1 MKVNLFILAAAATF
15 LWTGCGKEEKKPD
28 QLAQQYCG
36 SCHIF
41 PDPSLLDK
49 KTWETGVLPQMAFR
63 MGIEYTL
70 LKDIN
75 QNDMP
80 EVLKV
85 LPDQAMVTEKEWI
98 AIRDYYLANAP
109 DSLALIKEENY
120 PSLPLFK
127 VSEIKL
133 SNNEFPLVTL
143 VRHDS
148 ITEKIFIGNRS
159 AQLYQLNQNFF
170 QENSFQLTSPASN
183 ILFAKGNNPIVTTIG
198 IMDPN
203 DQPKGKVNRLNIHDR
218 KAEPFIDSLKRPVYL
233 DRADLNNDHL
243 DDYVVAAF
251 GNYTGALY
259 AYESWGKNYKQ
270 HIIHGL
276 PGTRKTIVK
285 DFNDDGL
292 NDILALITQ
301 GDEQITL
308 FINEGDFKF
317 TPKILMRFPSV
328 YGSSYFEL
336 ADFNKDGKF
345 DILYTNGDNADFS
358 PIFKPYHGV
367 RIFQQGGDLTFT
379 ESWFYPM
386 YGASQALARDFDK
399 DGDIDIAAIS
409 FFPDFH
415 HHPEHGFFFFE
426 NKDNK
431 FYPYATPLAAAG
443 RWITIEAADFDHDTD
458 VDLLLGALD
467 FSGGVPDSLF
477 KQWQEKNTSI
487 LLLTNTLH

>member
-1 MKVNLFILAAAATF
+1 MKSNPIISAAMIIVVLTA
-15 LWTGCGKEEKKPD
+15 CGKEEKKPD
-28 QLAQQYCG
+28 QLAKQYCG

-49 KTWETGVLPQMAFR
+49 KTWKTGVLPQMAFR
-63 MGIEYTL
+63 MGVEYTL
-70 LKDIN
+70 LKDIG
-75 QNDMP
+75 QKDMP

-85 LPDQAMVTEKEWI
+85 LPDQAMVTEKEWT
-98 AIRDYYLANAP
+98 AIRDYYIANAP
-109 DSLALIKEENY
+109 DSLTLIAEEY
-120 PSLPLFK
+120 CPSSPLFK

-133 SNNEFPLVTL
+133 SNNELPLVTL
-143 VRHDS
+143 VRYDS
-148 ITEKIFIGNRS
+148 ITQKIFIANRS

-170 QENSFQLTSPASN
+170 KEDSFQLSSPASN
-183 ILFAKGNNPIVTTIG
+183 ILFAKGNEPIVTTIG

-203 DQPKGKVNRLNIHDR
+203 DQPKGTVNRLNRQDR

-233 DRADLNNDHL
+233 DRADLNNDNF

-259 AYESWGKNYKQ
+259 AYESSGKNYKQ
-270 HIIHGL
+270 HVIHRL

-285 DFNDDGL
+285 DFNGDGL
-292 NDILALITQ
+292 KDILALITQ

-367 RIFQQGGDLTFT
+367 RIFQQREDLTFT

-386 YGASQALARDFDK
+386 YGASQALARDFDR

-409 FFPDFH
+409 FFPDFR
-415 HHPEHGFFFFE
+415 HHPEHGFLFFE
-426 NKDNK
+426 NKDKK
-431 FYPYATPLAAAG
+431 FYPHAIPLAAAG

-458 VDLLLGALD
+458 IDLLLGALD
-467 FSGGVPDSLF
+467 FSGGVPDALF